1 MPRLQRCNGVRYIM
15 ALKILIPEAGD
26 TLTVNCDI
34 ITIGGQIVLEKGE
47 KVIISETVIEKGHY
61 SRICPDIW
69 YDNRLVWIKLEGHYG
84 LWQPDT
90 FEELC
95 EKM

>member
-1 MPRLQRCNGVRYIM
+1 M
-15 ALKILIPEAGD
+15 ALKISIPEVGN

-34 ITIGGQIVLEKGE
+34 ITIGGQIIFEKGE
-47 KVIISETVIEKGHY
+47 KAIVRDVIIEKGHY
-61 SRICPDIW
+61 SRICSDIW
-69 YDNRLVWIKLEGHYG
+69 YDDRLVWIKLEGHYG

-95 EKM
+95 EKCNQK

>member
-1 MPRLQRCNGVRYIM
+1 M
-15 ALKILIPEAGD
+15 ALKIAIPEAGD

-69 YDNRLVWIKLEGHYG
+69 YDDRLVWIKIEGHYG
-84 LWQPDT
+84 LWQPNT
-90 FEELC
+90 FEELSK
-95 EKM
+95 KM

>member
-15 ALKILIPEAGD
+15 ALKIPIPEAGD
-26 TLTVNCDI
+26 TLTVNGDI
-34 ITIGGQIVLEKGE
+34 ITIGGQIIFEKGQ
-47 KVIISETVIEKGHY
+47 KVIISETVIDKGHY
-61 SRICPDIW
+61 SRICPDIF
-69 YDNRLVWIKLEGHYG
+69 YEDRLVWIKLEGHYG

-95 EKM
+95 KKM

>member
-1 MPRLQRCNGVRYIM
+1 M
-15 ALKILIPEAGD
+15 ALKIPIPKEGD
-26 TLTVNCDI
+26 TLTINGDI
-34 ITIGGQIVLEKGE
+34 ITIGGQIIFEKGE
-47 KVIISETVIEKGHY
+47 KVIISDVVIEAGHY
-61 SRICPDIW
+61 SRLCPDIF
-69 YDNRLVWIKLEGHYG
+69 YPDRLVWIKLEGHYG

>member
-1 MPRLQRCNGVRYIM
+1 M
-15 ALKILIPEAGD
+15 ALKIPEAGD
-26 TLTVNCDI
+26 TLTVNGDI
-34 ITIGGQIVLEKGE
+34 ITIGGQIIFEKGE

-61 SRICPDIW
+61 SRICSDIFYPD
-69 YDNRLVWIKLEGHYG
+69 RLIWIKLEGHYG

>member
-1 MPRLQRCNGVRYIM
+1 M
-15 ALKILIPEAGD
+15 ALKIPIPKEGD
-26 TLTVNCDI
+26 TLTVNCEI

-47 KVIISETVIEKGHY
+47 KVIISDVVIEAGHY
-61 SRICPDIW
+61 SRLCPDIW
-69 YDNRLVWIKLEGHYG
+69 YDDRLVWVKLEGHYG